1 MLSNLNKIMHL
12 KSTRF
17 RRIFINATMLVA
29 MILLSKGLKAQ
40 PFVMSMLKSKASWAF
55 DGIGGPDRVVFE
67 SHSLR
72 TIARYDSFP
81 FALVNFFNDVEKSKL
96 NLDSMLVPL
105 QMHYIL
111 FANGKRKLTIENP
124 EFIAKEFDLEKE
136 IENNTDSLPSNVI
149 EIYDIKHQVKIK
161 IYVTNPSDLNK
172 LKSMAFL
179 YRDSIEILS
188 KTEKKLLF
196 KKLAADPKLYW
207 KNIHFH
213 YFNFCEELKEF
224 IKPNE
229 RQLST
234 DFIYPAYH
242 YENNTNKL
250 SEREGYSYE
259 DPIEPF
265 VWSHIGMGLLDRNMC
280 LQQNIEFSLYT
291 HFKNDLP
298 RVKIYTNLGILG
310 FTEQQNSNSNQLK
323 LNSCYET
330 LLGFKLNNLTPKMKS
345 ASDFRVTG
353 FEFGLF
359 FKGESSISTLLPTS
373 GFVAKFYRQW
383 GNFRLS
389 TGIYQSKTSVAG
401 LITVELFD
409 LFGRYVR
416 RD

>member
-1 MLSNLNKIMHL
+1 MKSQFNSNTKVLFNIIAISVIGL
-12 KSTRF
+12 FTS
-17 RRIFINATMLVA
+17 
-29 MILLSKGLKAQ
+29 GLKAQ
-40 PFVMSMLKSKASWAF
+40 PFDVNMLQSKASWAF

-81 FALVNFFNDVEKSKL
+81 YALLNFFEDAEKSQL
-96 NLDSMLVPL
+96 NFDSMMVPL

-111 FANGKRKLTIENP
+111 FENGKRKLTIENP
-124 EFIAKEFDLEKE
+124 EYSAKEFDLEKE
-136 IENNTDSLPSNVI
+136 IESNTDSLPANLI
-149 EIYDIKHQVKIK
+149 EIYDVKHQINIK
-161 IYVTNPSDLNK
+161 IYVANPSDLKK
-172 LKSMAFL
+172 LKSMAFI
-179 YRDSIEILS
+179 YRDSIGILS

-196 KKLAADPKLYW
+196 NKLAADPKLYW

-229 RQLST
+229 RQLSS

-250 SEREGYSYE
+250 SEREGYSFE

-265 VWSHIGMGLLDRNMC
+265 VWSHIGIGFLDRNMC
-280 LQQNIEFSLYT
+280 LQQNIEISLYT

-298 RVKIYTNLGILG
+298 RVKVYTNLGILG

-345 ASDFRVTG
+345 EKEFRVTG
-353 FEFGLF
+353 LELGMF
-359 FKGESSISTLLPTS
+359 FKGESSTSTLLPTS
-373 GFVAKFYRQW
+373 GFVGKFYRQW
-383 GNFRLS
+383 GNFRFT